1 MSSPCCFVTAAK
13 SGPQLSADKVEIVSG
28 DFAAHSLRSLLRQS
42 GQIAGEH
49 LAHFAACDADD
60 VAVRQGLLRH
70 SGGHDAV
77 GAARLGGLGGV
88 AVDGGIL
95 WCVTE
100 LVSKAQLDKAVAIV
114 KEVL

>member
-1 MSSPCCFVTAAK
+1 MCCYSLPIRAAG
-13 SGPQLSADKVEIVSG
+13 STDEIEIVSG
-28 DFAAHSLRSLLRQS
+28 DFAAHGLRSLFRQS
-42 GQIAGEH
+42 CQIAGEH
-49 LAHFAACDADD
+49 FLHFAAGDADD

-77 GAARLGGLGGV
+77 VADGLGGLGGV